1 MCTYMGGGSNG
12 VRDRSL
18 IMGKGRGL
26 NYNRK
31 DGASEILP
39 PKKVSEKSLSLRHNK
54 F

>member
-1 MCTYMGGGSNG
+1 MGGGFKR

-39 PKKVSEKSLSLRHNK
+39 PKEGE
-54 F
+54 